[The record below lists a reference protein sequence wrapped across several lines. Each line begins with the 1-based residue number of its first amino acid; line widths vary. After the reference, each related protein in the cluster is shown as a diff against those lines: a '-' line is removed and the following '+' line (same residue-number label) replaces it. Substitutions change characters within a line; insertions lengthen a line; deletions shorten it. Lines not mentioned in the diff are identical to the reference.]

1 MRTPRRRQMPLTVP
15 QSQHP
20 RAQELAALDRL
31 LEATPSLAELVA
43 SDLPHA
49 ERASSEVGRP
59 GMTGDQV
66 LRAAVIRSLEGC
78 SYEDLAFH
86 LSDSQS
92 YRWFCRLGWSEASP
106 AASTLQEN
114 IRRVRPETWVKLNAA
129 LVAKAVKLGV
139 ETGRK
144 VRIDCTVT
152 ASNIHP
158 PDDAAQL
165 FDVVRVLSRLLRR
178 AEKLRAGVTVHKRT
192 KRAKRRRLETMH
204 KDKDERKAAYRDLLR
219 VAREVLGW
227 ARSAVSLLRDGAV
240 AGDNAWALADEL
252 EHFAGLG
259 DRVVDQTRRRVLD
272 GESVPAAQKVVSIFE
287 PHTDIIVKDR
297 RDVQFGHKVV
307 LGTGATGLVQYC
319 AVLDGNPA
327 DSTLV
332 GPTLDGVTVALGK
345 PPRQVAMDGGFAS
358 KENLAI
364 AKERGVQ
371 DVCFSKRRGMAI
383 ADMAKSTWVY
393 RRLWNFRA
401 GIEAGISWL
410 KRCFGLDRCNWK
422 GEDGFHA
429 YVKSNVLA
437 FNLFLVAG
445 ASTT

>member
-1 MRTPRRRQMPLTVP
+1 
-15 QSQHP
+15 
-20 RAQELAALDRL
+20 
-31 LEATPSLAELVA
+31 
-43 SDLPHA
+43 
-49 ERASSEVGRP
+49 
-59 GMTGDQV
+59 
-66 LRAAVIRSLEGC
+66 
-78 SYEDLAFH
+78 
-86 LSDSQS
+86 
-92 YRWFCRLGWSEASP
+92 
-106 AASTLQEN
+106 
-114 IRRVRPETWVKLNAA
+114 
-129 LVAKAVKLGV
+129 
-139 ETGRK
+139 
-144 VRIDCTVT
+144 
-152 ASNIHP
+152 
-158 PDDAAQL
+158 
-165 FDVVRVLSRLLRR
+165 
-178 AEKLRAGVTVHKRT
+178 
-192 KRAKRRRLETMH
+192 
-204 KDKDERKAAYRDLLR
+204 
-219 VAREVLGW
+219 
-227 ARSAVSLLRDGAV
+227 
-240 AGDNAWALADEL
+240 
-252 EHFAGLG
+252 
-259 DRVVDQTRRRVLD
+259 
-272 GESVPAAQKVVSIFE
+272 
-287 PHTDIIVKDR
+287 
-297 RDVQFGHKVV
+297 
-307 LGTGATGLVQYC
+307 
-319 AVLDGNPA
+319 VLDGNPA